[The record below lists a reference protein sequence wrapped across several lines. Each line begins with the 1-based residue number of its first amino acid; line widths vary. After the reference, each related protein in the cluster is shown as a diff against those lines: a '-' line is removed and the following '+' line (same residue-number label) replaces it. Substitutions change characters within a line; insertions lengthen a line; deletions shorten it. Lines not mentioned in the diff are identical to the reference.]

1 MLDSILKKYQGQKYF
16 DFSIEGMS
24 KVLFRLPRFV
34 GWGEN
39 TISVGEHSLHVFLL
53 AVVSEPENYELQLYS
68 LVHDFPE
75 AVYNDIPSYA
85 KHNLGDEASVFLKT
99 IDADV
104 YRKLG
109 IDWPIASIQKK
120 VHELDMVALTREA
133 QFVFG
138 KDYNPV
144 DWPEDNFSLPN
155 LINEALDGNSWSLI
169 DNIYFLKEIVNAK

>member
-39 TISVGEHSLHVFLL
+39 TISVGEHSLHVYAL
-53 AVVSEPENYELQLYS
+53 AVASEPENFELQLYS

-99 IDADV
+99 IDVDV
-104 YRKLG
+104 YQKLG
-109 IDWPIASIQKK
+109 LNWPTASIQKK

-133 QFVFG
+133 EYVFQSAF
-138 KDYNPV
+138 DPV
-144 DWPEDNFSLPN
+144 DWPVDDGSLPEVRYDLEGDDYDT
-155 LINEALDGNSWSLI
+155 LINIFNRLEV
-169 DNIYFLKEIVNAK
+169 IVNAK